1 MEITPEFARQFAAD
15 WAQSWNSHDLDSI
28 LSHYSDDFTIITP
41 MAAKLVP
48 ESNGT
53 VAGIEAVRNYWL
65 KGLSL
70 IPNLHFEIKDVLVG
84 VNGLTI
90 YYVNTATGRKSVE
103 NVFFNAEGKVN
114 KAIVMYS

>member
-1 MEITPEFARQFAAD
+1 MEITPEFATEFVAS
-15 WAQSWNSHDLDSI
+15 WAQSWNR
-28 LSHYSDDFTIITP
+28 

-53 VAGIEAVRNYWL
+53 VSGIDAVRNYWL

-70 IPNLHFEIKDVLVG
+70 IPKLHFDVKDVLVG
-84 VNGLTI
+84 VNCLTI
-90 YYVNTATGRKSVE
+90 YYINTATGRKSAE

>member
-1 MEITPEFARQFAAD
+1 MEITPEFAHEFAAN
-15 WAQSWNSHDLDSI
+15 WAQSWNSHDIVAI
-28 LSHYSDDFTIITP
+28 LSHYSDDFTITTP

-53 VAGIEAVRNYWL
+53 VSGIDAVRNYWL

-70 IPNLHFEIKDVLVG
+70 IPELHFDVKDVLVG
-84 VNGLTI
+84 VNCLTI
-90 YYVNTATGRKSVE
+90 YYINTATGRKSAE